1 MALRY
6 LVVALSLLLVIRA
19 YRGVC
24 AVWMET
30 LARTQRVARDG
41 ARSLEHHGQ
50 PSGEWDADDRDVTL
64 QSVEK

>member
-1 MALRY
+1 MAVRY

-30 LARTQRVARDG
+30 LRVLIA
-41 ARSLEHHGQ
+41 
-50 PSGEWDADDRDVTL
+50 
-64 QSVEK
+64 